1 MKVFAKTA
9 VGPVNN
15 DALCELLSGVSDA
28 PPDFLAIHADASAD
42 LAGLTSAS
50 RQTACRAVHGATSCK
65 GVMASETLRLNQ
77 SAFGVFAIWDPDGD
91 FGTCVVAKGDD
102 PEAASSA
109 ATSRAIDAAGR
120 AGEAPE
126 LIWLSTS
133 PGNEEAVLAGIIDV
147 VGPDV
152 PIVGGSCADND
163 LSGGWA
169 VFGAEQVIGEGI
181 AVSVLFPS
189 GNVSVSFQN
198 GYAPTGKSGVVTAGA
213 GRRIATID
221 GKPAAEFCVDWGGAR
236 ARENDGSVTIL
247 SDSTFAPLGRQV
259 TDVADVPFFL
269 LIHPASANPDGSIEV
284 FADISVGETLHQM
297 TGSVDTLIN
306 RASRVARNASEALA
320 AGDEVAGALMV
331 YCGGCMLAVED
342 RMDEV
347 VAGVNQSL
355 GGAPF
360 LGIFTFGEQGADFR
374 GENHHGNL
382 MISCITFAT

>member
-1 MKVFAKTA
+1 MY
-9 VGPVNN
+9 
-15 DALCELLSGVSDA
+15 DA
-28 PPDFLAIHADASAD
+28 PPDFLAVHADASAD
-42 LAGLTSAS
+42 LTGLNSAS
-50 RQTACRAVHGATSCK
+50 HQTACRAVHGATSCK
-65 GVMASETLRLNQ
+65 GVMASEAVRLNQ
-77 SAFGVFAIWDPDGD
+77 RAFGVFAIWDPDGD
-91 FGTCVVAKGDD
+91 FGTCVVAKGHD

-120 AGEAPE
+120 PGEAPD

-133 PGNEEAVLAGIIDV
+133 PGNEEAVLAGIMDV

-169 VFGAEQVIGEGI
+169 VFDGEQVIGEGI

-198 GYAPTGKSGVVTAGA
+198 GYAPTDKSGVVTEGA
-213 GRRIATID
+213 GRHIAKID
-221 GKPAAEFCVDWGGAR
+221 DKPAAEFCVDWGGAR
-236 ARENDGSVTIL
+236 AREIDETVTIL

-269 LIHPASANPDGSIEV
+269 LIHPASAHPDGSIEV
-284 FADISVGETLHQM
+284 FADISEGETLHQM

-306 RASRVARNASEALA
+306 RASRVARNATEALPT
-320 AGDEVAGALMV
+320 GNEVVGALMV

-360 LGIFTFGEQGADFR
+360 LGIFTFGEQGTDFR
-374 GENHHGNL
+374 RENHHGNL
-382 MISCITFAT
+382 MISCITFAA